1 MSIVDL
7 YILNTKDINI
17 DILSKSSFLKNEDF
31 AFVGK
36 YKLEEAK
43 KEKLLSQYL
52 KNKYIGT
59 YTLNELGKPITKS
72 KFFNVS
78 HSKGFVVLAVSNDRP
93 VGVDIEV
100 NRNIE
105 DNFVKFVTNKEEFSY
120 INNSF
125 DFFKIWT
132 SKESLLKCIG
142 TGINKRMN
150 EVPGLPIDG
159 NREYN
164 GQIYYTKSVIIDDL
178 IISICLSG
186 SDDFNI
192 RIINEKI

>member
-31 AFVGK
+31 AFVEK

-59 YTLNELGKPITKS
+59 YTLNEFGKPITKG

-105 DNFVKFVTNKEEFSY
+105 DNFVKFVTNKEELSY